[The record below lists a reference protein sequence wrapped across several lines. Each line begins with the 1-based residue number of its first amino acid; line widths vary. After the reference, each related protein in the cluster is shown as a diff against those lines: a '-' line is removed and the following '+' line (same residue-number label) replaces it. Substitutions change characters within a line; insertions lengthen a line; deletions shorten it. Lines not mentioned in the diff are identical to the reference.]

1 MGIQAANAVYNQ
13 ARETM
18 EELHHTLMHNKQN
31 NSNGEASTASFT
43 ANKSA
48 VDSRQDVTRL
58 ACECEAIAVQQAALH
73 RYHNSVD
80 VFPLATLRQTLT
92 SAITTWP
99 GCAPLWS
106 IYVQVS
112 QGPFFK
118 ISTFI
123 RLWIQTWCRYCHQA
137 TSLCRKMCPTH
148 SLNHPVAGYF
158 AMLTSSNLRFQVENR
173 YHSAGRARRFFHSV
187 TRDSCSVV
195 PRLFAIVAEQQRKQ
209 LVDAAVRWGQKGW
222 WVDARLQCTH
232 QINIITMSEDTIKIT
247 QS

>member
-1 MGIQAANAVYNQ
+1 MGCYALFQYLTMGIQAANGVYNQ

-31 NSNGEASTASFT
+31 NSNGEASTVSFT
-43 ANKSA
+43 ANQSA

-112 QGPFFK
+112 QGPF
-118 ISTFI
+118 
-123 RLWIQTWCRYCHQA
+123 
-137 TSLCRKMCPTH
+137 
-148 SLNHPVAGYF
+148 
-158 AMLTSSNLRFQVENR
+158 LREVHLFDCEFELDAVIVTELL
-173 YHSAGRARRFFHSV
+173 HSV
-187 TRDSCSVV
+187 AKCV
-195 PRLFAIVAEQQRKQ
+195 LLI
-209 LVDAAVRWGQKGW
+209 L
-222 WVDARLQCTH
+222 
-232 QINIITMSEDTIKIT
+232 
-247 QS
+247 